1 MSPEVRELSSLPF
14 STVRVGALAAGA
26 ISAQTGG
33 SAPCPA
39 ELWEGSTEVP
49 QQVGL
54 LLSLVRWLI
63 SCCSPSPC
71 RGELRAALAQGITLV
86 KLQDVLR
93 NCHGLGKFGV
103 DRSG

>member
-1 MSPEVRELSSLPF
+1 MPF
-14 STVRVGALAAGA
+14 QLRQEEARPAL
-26 ISAQTGG
+26 
-33 SAPCPA
+33 PCPA

-63 SCCSPSPC
+63 SRCSPSPC
-71 RGELRAALAQGITLV
+71 RGELRAALARGITLV
-86 KLQDVLR
+86 KLQDMLR
-93 NCHGLGKFGV
+93 NCRGLGKFGV